1 MDRLLE
7 LSSMAAKQTM
17 FAQAVNTNNLANIST
32 PGFRKDLVAFSGT
45 NASAEQKT
53 TIDASSGV
61 VSTTG
66 RNLDIAVSDQGW
78 LAIAA
83 PDGSEAYSR
92 RGDLRVDA
100 FGQLTDGAGNAV
112 LGNGGP
118 IAVNDFSNIEIS
130 DQGFIS
136 ITPRGGDATEQ
147 QTIDQLKLVTLN
159 AADLAK
165 GADGL
170 LRLRNNQVA
179 DQDPTVRVQSG
190 ALEASN
196 VSSVEALVR
205 MMDLARKYESQVKI
219 MQHADQ
225 DQQALDSILKFS

>member
-83 PDGSEAYSR
+83 PDGSEAFSR

-100 FGQLTDGAGNAV
+100 FGQLTDGAGNTV

>member
-1 MDRLLE
+1 MR
-7 LSSMAAKQTM
+7 
-17 FAQAVNTNNLANIST
+17 I
-32 PGFRKDLVAFSGT
+32 
-45 NASAEQKT
+45 
-53 TIDASSGV
+53 
-61 VSTTG
+61 
-66 RNLDIAVSDQGW
+66 
-78 LAIAA
+78 
-83 PDGSEAYSR
+83 
-92 RGDLRVDA
+92 DA
-100 FGQLTDGAGNAV
+100 FGQLTDGAGNTV

-118 IAVNDFSNIEIS
+118 IAVNDYSSIEIS

-136 ITPRGGDATEQ
+136 ITPRGGEATEQ
-147 QTIDQLKLVTLN
+147 QTIVQLKLVTLN
-159 AADLAK
+159 TADLSK

-179 DQDPTVRVQSG
+179 DQDPNVRVQSG

>member
-1 MDRLLE
+1 
-7 LSSMAAKQTM
+7 
-17 FAQAVNTNNLANIST
+17 
-32 PGFRKDLVAFSGT
+32 
-45 NASAEQKT
+45 
-53 TIDASSGV
+53 
-61 VSTTG
+61 
-66 RNLDIAVSDQGW
+66 
-78 LAIAA
+78 
-83 PDGSEAYSR
+83 
-92 RGDLRVDA
+92 
-100 FGQLTDGAGNAV
+100 
-112 LGNGGP
+112 
-118 IAVNDFSNIEIS
+118 
-130 DQGFIS
+130 
-136 ITPRGGDATEQ
+136 
-147 QTIDQLKLVTLN
+147 VTLN
-159 AADLAK
+159 TADLSK

>member
-1 MDRLLE
+1 MDRLLQ
-7 LSSMAAKQTM
+7 LSSAAAKQTM

-32 PGFRKDLVAFSGT
+32 PGFRKDLVTFTGT
-45 NASAEQKT
+45 NSSAEQRT

-61 VSTTG
+61 VRTTG
-66 RNLDIAVSDQGW
+66 RNLDVAVSGQGW

-92 RGDLRVDA
+92 RGDLRIDA
-100 FGQLTDGAGNAV
+100 FGQLTDGAGNTV

-118 IAVNDFSNIEIS
+118 IAVNDYSSIEIS

-136 ITPRGGDATEQ
+136 ITPRGGEATEQ

-179 DQDPTVRVQSG
+179 DQDPNVRVQSG